1 MITLTNEQIKAIA
14 KRFEKLCE
22 WECNTVVLCQYD
34 DCRDFTAYGYVDVT
48 TINKS
53 VFGNNNKLKLTHF
66 WLLDENENH
75 IDIVDYDSIVEQIN
89 LLLC

>member
-1 MITLTNEQIKAIA
+1 MITLTNEQIKSIA
-14 KRFEKLCE
+14 KRFESQCE
-22 WECNTVVLCQYD
+22 WEWNTVVLCQFD
-34 DCRDFTAYGYVDVT
+34 DFREFTAYGYVDVT

-75 IDIVDYDSIVEQIN
+75 IDIVDHDSIVEQIN

>member
-1 MITLTNEQIKAIA
+1 MIELTDQQLKEIS
-14 KRFEKLCE
+14 KRFTSLCE
-22 WECNTVVLCQYD
+22 WSTNETVLCVYD
-34 DCRDFTAYGYVDVT
+34 DERDFTANGYVDVT

-75 IDIVDYDSIVEQIN
+75 IDIVDHDSIVEQIN

>member
-1 MITLTNEQIKAIA
+1 MITLTTEQIKAIA
-14 KRFEKLCE
+14 KRFEAQCE

-34 DCRDFTAYGYVDVT
+34 DCREFTAYGDVEVT

-66 WLLDENENH
+66 WLLDENETH
-75 IDIVDYDSIVEQIN
+75 IDIVDHETIVKQIN
-89 LLLC
+89 LQLC